1 MSYNGGRITD
11 CAGNTFYEISMD
23 LTMTRRILRFLE
35 ELPVTVIVDDGK
47 MFYVGIIRCNVQRS
61 VTWRIGLHFPL

>member
-47 MFYVGIIRCNVQRS
+47 MFYVTDKKRV
-61 VTWRIGLHFPL
+61 